1 MTPRP
6 IYLTDGPEPVL
17 AMLHDAAAPRDVAV
31 LMLPPFGW
39 EEMCSA
45 RARLNWAN
53 DLSGRGYAA
62 MRIDLPGTGDSGGSP
77 WTLGLFDLW
86 IESVGAAAR
95 RLRVETGCEHIC
107 ALGVGLGGML
117 ACLASAAG
125 APIDELVL
133 WSVPARGRSLAR
145 ELSAFARIE
154 SSELP

>member
-95 RLRVETGCEHIC
+95 RERDQFERQLHVIALHRHGHAEHVEPDQLRIHE
-107 ALGVGLGGML
+107 
-117 ACLASAAG
+117 
-125 APIDELVL
+125 
-133 WSVPARGRSLAR
+133 SVRPDVRRRLLRSGSQARRRRRKTAR
-145 ELSAFARIE
+145 
-154 SSELP
+154 